1 MLGKLGMMGS
11 DTILAVAAA
20 VAIAALVLWL
30 IARRSS
36 PQYHNLPPGP
46 GPAVAIPTQYPWRHF
61 HDLSRTYGPVV
72 TVWAN
77 GRPTV
82 IVNSV
87 DAALFF
93 MEKNARDTAD
103 RPSNLVADE
112 IFSHGKRTLLVGHNE
127 RWRRLR
133 RALHHPLQ
141 PSSARD
147 LRDVQERL
155 ASTVVRDLLH
165 SPARFQDHIQTY
177 AASLVVYMAYGR
189 RTPARY
195 SDPDIR
201 KVVDGGKH
209 LGILLRPGN
218 YALFNTNRWLQYV
231 PGTLRTVHA
240 WAAEELALYRSQ
252 LADVQRRVATDPTS
266 VAPCF
271 GTYLLENKAKF
282 ELEDDDIAYLL
293 GSVFGAGSDTS
304 SSAISIVVMAAATHL
319 AEQKAVQAELDR
331 LCGSSPPT
339 FNDLQEA
346 HLLQAFI
353 AETFRWR
360 PVSSGGFAHQTT
372 AQVQYN
378 GLSVP
383 AGTSIMG
390 NHWGIHRDAE
400 YYGADVEAFRP
411 SRWMREDGT
420 EFNEKMKHFQFGFG
434 RRVCPG
440 QHVANNSV
448 LINAALMLWAFDIRP
463 EVDPSGN
470 EVPIDT
476 LAFTN
481 TANSHPLPFKASF
494 TPRVANLDAVLG
506 HGEH

>member
-1 MLGKLGMMGS
+1 MLVLV
-11 DTILAVAAA
+11 AAAA
-20 VAIAALVLWL
+20 VALVLW
-30 IARRSS
+30 IRSRVLRL
-36 PQYHNLPPGP
+36 PTHANLPPGP
-46 GPAVAIPTQYPWRHF
+46 GRATPIPTQYPWRYF
-61 HDLSRTYGPVV
+61 HSLSRTYGPVV
-72 TVWAN
+72 TVWSN
-77 GRPTV
+77 NQPTV
-82 IVNSV
+82 IVNGV

-93 MEKNARDTAD
+93 LEKHARDSAD
-103 RPSNLVADE
+103 RPANLVADT

-141 PSSARD
+141 PASARD
-147 LRDVQERL
+147 LRDMQERL
-155 ASTVVRDLLH
+155 ATGVVRDLLR
-165 SPARFQDHIQTY
+165 SPAHFQDHIQTY

-201 KVVDGGKH
+201 KVVEGGKH

-218 YALFNTNRWLQYV
+218 YALFNANAWLRHV
-231 PGTLRTVHA
+231 PGTLRTVHR
-240 WAAEELALYRSQ
+240 WAADELALYRSQ
-252 LADVQRRVATDPTS
+252 LDDVQRLLSVDPSS

-271 GTYLLENKAKF
+271 ATYLLENKAKF

-304 SSAISIVVMAAATHL
+304 SSAISIVVMAAATHV

-331 LCGSSPPT
+331 LCGATPPT
-339 FNDLQEA
+339 FNDLQDA
-346 HLLQAFI
+346 HRLHAFI

-360 PVSSGGFAHQTT
+360 PVSSGGFAHKTT
-372 AQVQYN
+372 ADVQYN
-378 GLSVP
+378 GVTVP

-390 NHWGIHRDAE
+390 NHWGIHRDTA

-411 SRWMREDGT
+411 GRWMTDDGE
-420 EFNEKMKHFQFGFG
+420 EFNDKMKHFQFGFG

-448 LINAALMLWAFDIRP
+448 LINAALMLWAFDVRP
-463 EVDPSGN
+463 EADESGN
-470 EVPIDT
+470 EVDIDT

-494 TPRVANLDAVLG
+494 TPRVENLEAVLG
-506 HGEH
+506 DGVHEHA